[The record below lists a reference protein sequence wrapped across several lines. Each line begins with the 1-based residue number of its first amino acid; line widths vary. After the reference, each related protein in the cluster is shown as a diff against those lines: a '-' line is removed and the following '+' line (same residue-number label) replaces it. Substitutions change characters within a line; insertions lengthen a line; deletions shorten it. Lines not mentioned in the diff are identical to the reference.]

1 MAWKD
6 YYFLHGGPLVNFAK
20 LAAYGLLCFLLFYQV
35 RNDADRFAAA
45 AGEIVGAMMLVLS
58 VELGVIGSRILRDE
72 VRNKTLVGLASLP
85 FAMKHIVLMKVDGAK
100 RSLLPALVWLGAG
113 VALGLASIVANGG
126 QEVWTWIGG
135 TLACAYLGTQAW
147 LFAHVAAYYS
157 LRLKWGALPLS
168 FGVCVIANIFGGMM
182 CFGVFVAP
190 IIALILVPSLR
201 DSIHARLEQLAS
213 ED

>member
-1 MAWKD
+1 MA
-6 YYFLHGGPLVNFAK
+6 
-20 LAAYGLLCFLLFYQV
+20 LALTIEMA
-35 RNDADRFAAA
+35 
-45 AGEIVGAMMLVLS
+45 
-58 VELGVIGSRILRDE
+58 VIGSRILRDE
-72 VRNKTLVGLASLP
+72 VRNKTLVGLAGLP
-85 FAMKHIVLMKVDGAK
+85 FAMKHIVMMKVNGAK
-100 RSLLPALVWLGAG
+100 RTLLPVLVWLGIGAVLG
-113 VALGLASIVANGG
+113 FVAVTMNSGQDVWQWLGGALAFVYI
-126 QEVWTWIGG
+126 
-135 TLACAYLGTQAW
+135 GTQAW

-168 FGVCVIANIFGGMM
+168 FAICVIGNFFGVLL